1 MYDVITIGETMLR
14 FSPDGFSRWDQA
26 ESLQVHIGGSES
38 NTAVGLARLGMRVC
52 WLSRLTD
59 NDFGRRI
66 SRAIAGQGVDTQ
78 HVVWTNEDRVGTY
91 YYEEG
96 SPPRSSRVIY
106 DRAASAFTNFT
117 AAQLPVNLFVPGNAK
132 VLHLTGISL
141 ALGEKTREL
150 IHEAVKQARQA
161 GWLISFDFNYRAKL
175 WSPEAARKHCKTLFE
190 EADIAFIPKRDA
202 TTIWDIRSSDDPRD
216 LLSALA
222 AQRSG
227 KLTVTTMGP
236 QGSAAR
242 LHDDCCIEP
251 ITPVLPI
258 GRLGGG
264 DAFAAGFLYG
274 WLTYQ
279 DMRTAMKW
287 ATACAAVKYSIPGD
301 LPLFQKSEVEAQV
314 CQPDTPASFR

>member
-1 MYDVITIGETMLR
+1 MYDVVTIGETMLR

-26 ESLQVHIGGSES
+26 ESLQVHVGGSES

-66 SRAIAGQGVDTQ
+66 SRTIAGQGVDTQ
-78 HVVWTNEDRVGTY
+78 HVVWTKEDRVGTY

-106 DRAASAFTNFT
+106 DRAASAFTQFA
-117 AAQLPVNLFVPGNAK
+117 AAQLPVNVFVPGNAK

-141 ALGEKTREL
+141 ALGEKTRDL
-150 IHEAVKQARQA
+150 IHEAVKQARRA
-161 GWLISFDFNYRAKL
+161 GWLISFDLNYRAKL
-175 WSPEAARKHCKTLFE
+175 WAPEVARKHCKTLFD
-190 EADIAFIPKRDA
+190 EADIAFIPARDA
-202 TTIWDIRSSDDPRD
+202 AIMSGIRSSDDPRE
-216 LLSALA
+216 LLSALTD
-222 AQRSG
+222 QRG
-227 KLTVTTMGP
+227 GRLTVTTMGP
-236 QGSAAR
+236 QGSAAKVN
-242 LHDDCCIEP
+242 DDDCIEP
-251 ITPVLPI
+251 ITPVQPI

-287 ATACAAVKYSIPGD
+287 ATACAALKYSIPGD

-314 CQPDTPASFR
+314 CRPGAPANFR

>member
-1 MYDVITIGETMLR
+1 MYDVVTIGETMIR

-26 ESLQVHIGGSES
+26 ESLQIHIGGSES

-78 HVVWTNEDRVGTY
+78 HVVWTNQDRVGTY

-106 DRAASAFTNFT
+106 DRAASAFTQFA
-117 AAQLPVNLFVPGNAK
+117 AAQLPVQLFVPGNAK

-141 ALGEKTREL
+141 ALGDKTREL
-150 IHEAVKQARQA
+150 IHEAVKQARHA
-161 GWLISFDFNYRAKL
+161 GWLISFDLNYRAKL
-175 WSPEAARKHCKTLFE
+175 WSPEEARKHCKTLFE
-190 EADIAFIPKRDA
+190 AADIAFIPMRDA
-202 TTIWDIRSSDDPRD
+202 MTIWDIGSPDDPRD
-216 LLSALA
+216 LLSTLS
-222 AQRSG
+222 AQRGG
-227 KLTVTTMGP
+227 KLTVTTMGS
-236 QGSAAR
+236 QGSAAIMQGDYCSE
-242 LHDDCCIEP
+242 L
-251 ITPVLPI
+251 ITPVQPI

-301 LPLFQKSEVEAQV
+301 LPLFQKSEVEALV
-314 CQPDTPASFR
+314 RKPEGAANFR